1 MVTPA
6 VALLAAALGLVMSKS
21 KQEQGLSMSC
31 SGRGKSRSQSLREI
45 MSGSL
50 VALLASM
57 ALLPSPAAAQIA
69 ATACSVASSSAATP
83 EAEAIDVEAATP
95 SALPLAS
102 PVATPVAGNDALSD
116 EITHTAEQLAA
127 CLSENDAA
135 AVVQLASERYLG
147 QLFGSSVPLSVDD
160 FISISQSISA
170 TPVRIV
176 SVEDVTRSEDDRVT
190 ATVTQVVGQQLIE
203 ATWTF
208 RRGNAVV
215 PWMLD
220 TEQRLPTTVPAGAER
235 IDVAIEELSFDVD
248 PATAEGGNVV
258 LRGNNSDNV
267 DHEMLVLKL
276 APGFTVQ
283 DLLRAVGPDLPPQ
296 VTYIGEVPVR
306 AGQEQDLVL
315 VDLEPGEY
323 TIVCLFPDSEGIP
336 HLAQGMVATFTVE

>member
-1 MVTPA
+1 
-6 VALLAAALGLVMSKS
+6 
-21 KQEQGLSMSC
+21 MSC
-31 SGRGKSRSQSLREI
+31 SGRGKSRNTYLREI

-50 VALLASM
+50 VALLAGA
-57 ALLPSPAAAQIA
+57 ALLTSPTAAQT
-69 ATACSVASSSAATP
+69 TACSVASSSAATP
-83 EAEAIDVEAATP
+83 QAGVITLEAATP
-95 SALPLAS
+95 STLPLAS
-102 PVATPVAGNDALSD
+102 PMATPVAGNASLAQ

-160 FISISQSISA
+160 FISISQSVSA

-176 SVEDVTRSEDDRVT
+176 SVEDITESADGRVT

-208 RRGNAVV
+208 KRGSASA

-220 TEQRLPTTVPAGAER
+220 MEQRQPTTVPAGADTVHVE
-235 IDVAIEELSFDVD
+235 IGNLSFDVD
-248 PATAEGGNVV
+248 PASVKGADVV
-258 LRGNNSDNV
+258 LRGDNTDDV

-276 APGFTVQ
+276 AAGFTTQ

-296 VTYIGEVPVR
+296 ATYIGEVPVR
-306 AGQEQDLVL
+306 AGQQQDLVL
-315 VDLEPGEY
+315 VDLDPGQY
-323 TIVCLFPDSEGIP
+323 AIVCLFPDSEGIP
-336 HLAQGMVATFTVE
+336 HLAQGMAATFTVK

>member
-1 MVTPA
+1 
-6 VALLAAALGLVMSKS
+6 
-21 KQEQGLSMSC
+21 
-31 SGRGKSRSQSLREI
+31 

-50 VALLASM
+50 VALVAGA
-57 ALLPSPAAAQIA
+57 ALLTSPTAAQ
-69 ATACSVASSSAATP
+69 TPACSVASSSAATP
-83 EAEAIDVEAATP
+83 EAGAIVAEAATP
-95 SALPLAS
+95 NSLPLAS
-102 PVATPVAGNDALSD
+102 PVATPVAANDTLAAD
-116 EITHTAEQLAA
+116 ITHTAEQLAA

-176 SVEDVTRSEDDRVT
+176 SVDDIAPGEHDRVT
-190 ATVTQVVGQQLIE
+190 ATVTQVVGHQLIE

-208 RRGNAVV
+208 KPGSAKV

-220 TEQRLPTTVPAGAER
+220 MEQRLPTTAPAGAD
-235 IDVAIEELSFDVD
+235 IVDVEIGDLTFDVD
-248 PATAEGGNVV
+248 PASVKGGDVV
-258 LRGNNSDNV
+258 LHGDNTDTI

-276 APGFTVQ
+276 DSGFTTQ
-283 DLLRAVGPDLPPQ
+283 DLLRAVGPNLPPQ

-306 AGQEQDLVL
+306 AGHKQDLVL
-315 VDLEPGEY
+315 VDLDPGQY

-336 HLAQGMVATFTVE
+336 HLAQGMSATFTVK

>member
-1 MVTPA
+1 MNER
-6 VALLAAALGLVMSKS
+6 
-21 KQEQGLSMSC
+21 QWEQDQSMSC
-31 SGRGKSRSQSLREI
+31 SGRGESRYPYVRTI

-50 VALLASM
+50 VALVAGA
-57 ALLPSPAAAQIA
+57 ALLSSPAVAQ
-69 ATACSVASSSAATP
+69 TPACSVASSSAATP
-83 EAEAIDVEAATP
+83 EAGAIVVEAATP
-95 SALPLAS
+95 NSLPLAS
-102 PVATPVAGNDALSD
+102 PAATPVAANDTLAAD
-116 EITHTAEQLAA
+116 ITRTAEQLAA

-176 SVEDVTRSEDDRVT
+176 SIDDIMPGDNDRVT
-190 ATVTQVVGQQLIE
+190 ATVTQVVGRQLIE

-208 RRGNAVV
+208 KPGNAKV

-220 TEQRLPTTVPAGAER
+220 MEQRLPTTAPAGADR
-235 IDVAIEELSFDVD
+235 VDVEIGDLTFDVD
-248 PATAEGGNVV
+248 PASVNGGDVV
-258 LRGNNSDNV
+258 LHGDNTDTI

-276 APGFTVQ
+276 DAGFTTQ

-296 VTYIGEVPVR
+296 VAFIGEMPVR
-306 AGQEQDLVL
+306 AGQQQDLVL
-315 VDLEPGEY
+315 VDLDPGQY

-336 HLAQGMVATFTVE
+336 HLSQGMSATFTVK

>member
-1 MVTPA
+1 MRDR
-6 VALLAAALGLVMSKS
+6 
-21 KQEQGLSMSC
+21 QREQGQSMSC
-31 SGRGKSRSQSLREI
+31 SGRGKNRYVREI

-50 VALLASM
+50 VALLAGT
-57 ALLPSPAAAQIA
+57 ALLANPVAAQTSTI
-69 ATACSVASSSAATP
+69 ACSVASSSAATP
-83 EAEAIDVEAATP
+83 EAEAIEIEAATP
-95 SALPLAS
+95 STLPLAS
-102 PVATPVAGNDALSD
+102 PVATPVAGIDALSD

-176 SVEDVTRSEDDRVT
+176 SVEDVTQSADDRVT
-190 ATVTQVVGQQLIE
+190 ANVTQVVGHQLID
-203 ATWTF
+203 ASWTF
-208 RRGNAVV
+208 KRGSAKV

-220 TEQRLPTTVPAGAER
+220 AEQRLPTAAPAGAEA
-235 IDVAIEELSFDVD
+235 IDVEIGDLSFDVD
-248 PATAEGGNVV
+248 PASVKGSNIV
-258 LRGNNSDNV
+258 LRGDNTDKI

-276 APGFTVQ
+276 DSGFTTK

-306 AGQEQDLVL
+306 AGKQQDLVL
-315 VDLEPGEY
+315 VDLDPGQY

-336 HLAQGMVATFTVE
+336 HLAQGMSTTFTVE